1 MLLGQGAGLFAH
13 EGGGG
18 TAQAGGQLH
27 HAAAQLHGAVQCGL
41 SGSQQDFFHLF
52 HKLAPYF
59 TELDQSMTD
68 RRFSGQTAL
77 APLVAM
83 S

>member
-13 EGGGG
+13 KGGGG

-27 HAAAQLHGAVQCGL
+27 HAAAQLHGAVQG
-41 SGSQQDFFHLF
+41 GFAAGQQDVFYLF

-59 TELDQSMTD
+59 TELDQSMTGW
-68 RRFSGQTAL
+68 RFSGQTAL

>member
-1 MLLGQGAGLFAH
+1 MDVRQELLRRFAAPLPEYYTRRIVVFKDDQGGFA
-13 EGGGG
+13 
-18 TAQAGGQLH
+18 AD
-27 HAAAQLHGAVQCGL
+27 
-41 SGSQQDFFHLF
+41 QQDVFYLF

-59 TELDQSMTD
+59 TELYQSMTD